1 MHSHCIRAIASVTA
15 KYQKMVNFTHFNKKK
30 HPHQCL
36 QNCAYIQK
44 CYSNH
49 AYMHDYCSFAYQ
61 YFINFTF
68 RSFFF
73 SLFSIC
79 KINASSLPHHL
90 LLPLI
95 HTLPQTQNQKSTTD
109 TTKSNTLTHRH
120 TNRDK
125 ESGSALV
132 ADRCLW
138 IGEFQ
143 PWWIGAWIGEWPWM
157 ERRVSNGE
165 WRESLR

>member
-1 MHSHCIRAIASVTA
+1 MQNTKKV
-15 KYQKMVNFTHFNKKK
+15 VNFTHFNKKNT
-30 HPHQCL
+30 H
-36 QNCAYIQK
+36 
-44 CYSNH
+44 
-49 AYMHDYCSFAYQ
+49 
-61 YFINFTF
+61 INACKIVHIYKNAIVIVHIYTITVALHTNILLISHFTH
-68 RSFFF
+68 FF
-73 SLFSIC
+73 SL
-79 KINASSLPHHL
+79 LHL
-90 LLPLI
+90 
-95 HTLPQTQNQKSTTD
+95 QNQRIFSPSSSSSSSDTYTPTNTKSKSTID

-120 TNRDK
+120 TNRDR

-143 PWWIGAWIGEWPWM
+143 PWWIGEWPWM